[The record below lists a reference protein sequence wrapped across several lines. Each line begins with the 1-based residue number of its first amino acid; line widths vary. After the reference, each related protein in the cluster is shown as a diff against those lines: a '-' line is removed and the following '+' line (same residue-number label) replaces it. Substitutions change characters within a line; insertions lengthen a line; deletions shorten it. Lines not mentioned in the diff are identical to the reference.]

1 MRADDEIARLGAAH
15 HGVINRSQALT
26 AGLSTAQ
33 IRYRLRHGRWQQIRP
48 GVYRIVGGVPSPL
61 EPLAAAIAAGIG
73 EASHLSAAALLHL
86 VEEHPPLPE
95 LTTHLGGSHHFVEV
109 RLHRTDDLSLGDTTT
124 VDGLRTTNGVRTV
137 IDLGARL
144 TVPELMMVAER
155 ALHLRLAHS
164 DRLNARFAELSTR
177 GRPGSA
183 VTREVL
189 RRLDPSRT
197 PAESELEAMVDE
209 IVTSAGLPRLV
220 RQHPVH
226 IDGRSFRLDLAYPD
240 LMIAIEADGFAVH
253 GLRSAFESDRAR
265 QNALANAGWL
275 ILRFTWLQVSNRPD
289 DLVATIARAIAH
301 RSAA

>member
-48 GVYRIVGGVPSPL
+48 GVYRIVGGMPSPL

-73 EASHLSAAALLHL
+73 ATSHLSAAAL
-86 VEEHPPLPE
+86 
-95 LTTHLGGSHHFVEV
+95 
-109 RLHRTDDLSLGDTTT
+109 LHRTDDLSLGDTTT
-124 VDGLRTTNGVRTV
+124 VDGLCTTNGVRTV

-155 ALHLRLAHS
+155 ALHLRLALS

-189 RRLDPSRT
+189 RRLDPSRAPT
-197 PAESELEAMVDE
+197 ESELEVMVDE

-226 IDGRSFRLDLAYPD
+226 IDGRSFLLDLASPD

-265 QNALANAGWL
+265 QNALENAGWL
-275 ILRFTWLQVSNRPD
+275 VLRFTWLHVSNRPD